1 MYPYFD
7 LNSLILYTIIGI
19 LGAYCIKMGINNRNE
34 VSFPWQIGYVC
45 LILMYVLLAGLRLVT
60 PNGIGGKDTYGYEI
74 DFLNA
79 FLSTSRFDEQDIL
92 FGIFNKL
99 IRSITDNV
107 IVYRFICY
115 FIITY
120 AYVYFINT
128 FCKKRISCIP
138 FIVLMIPYLKSF
150 NTMRSSLAI
159 AIILIGLVMLK
170 QKKTLWSIVLICASV
185 FIHRMSIL
193 FVMFFPFYGLLKKYK
208 FNNSK
213 LWLIVIVSALTII
226 AYFTAFYIQEYI
238 LQMGILIGNDTA
250 YIKMNRENS
259 ILETSV
265 TLFPLLLISIMW
277 LICMRKLKSNDDI
290 SFLKLMVIFDI
301 ISTPVAFILGM
312 WRANEYFYVGR
323 LAFWSYLIPAFSS
336 KFNITIRKVI
346 NVVFFILF
354 TAWLVYRICRE
365 WEPCGLMPYK
375 LI

>member
-7 LNSLILYTIIGI
+7 LNSLLLYTVIGS
-19 LGAYCIKMGINNRNE
+19 LGAYCIRLGIKNRND
-34 VSFPWQIGYVC
+34 VSFPGQIGYIC
-45 LILMYVLLAGLRLVT
+45 FILMYVLLAGLRLVT
-60 PNGIGGKDTYGYEI
+60 PNGIGGMDTYGYEI
-74 DFLNA
+74 DFLNSL
-79 FLSTSRFDEQDIL
+79 LSTSRFDEQDVL
-92 FGIFNKL
+92 FGFYNKA

-107 IVYRFICY
+107 IIYRFICY

-120 AYVYFINT
+120 AYVFFINA
-128 FCKKRISCIP
+128 FCIKRISCIP

-159 AIILIGLVMLK
+159 AVILIGLVLLK
-170 QKKTLWSIVLICASV
+170 KKKTLWSIVLICASV

-193 FVMFFPFYGLLKKYK
+193 FVMFLPFYAIFKNFKYAK
-208 FNNSK
+208 SK
-213 LWLIVIVSALTII
+213 IRLIIITSTLTII
-226 AYFTAFYIQEYI
+226 AYFTAIYVQNYVIG
-238 LQMGILIGNDTA
+238 LGIMIGNDS
-250 YIKMNRENS
+250 YYVRRNLDSS

-336 KFNITIRKVI
+336 RYNITIRKLI

>member
-7 LNSLILYTIIGI
+7 LNSLLLYTVIGI
-19 LGAYCIKMGINNRNE
+19 LGAYCIKLGITNRNGI
-34 VSFPWQIGYVC
+34 SFPWQTGYVC
-45 LILMYVLLAGLRLVT
+45 FILMYVLLAGLRLVT

-79 FLSTSRFDEQDIL
+79 FLSTSRFDEQDVL
-92 FGIFNKL
+92 FGMYNKV

-107 IVYRFICY
+107 IIYRFVCY

-120 AYVYFINT
+120 AYIYFINA
-128 FCKKRISCIP
+128 FCTKRISCIP
-138 FIVLMIPYLKSF
+138 FIVLMIPYLRSF

-159 AIILIGLVMLK
+159 AIILIGLVLLK
-170 QKKTLWSIVLICASV
+170 KKKILWSIISICAS
-185 FIHRMSIL
+185 FFMHRMSIL
-193 FVMFFPFYGLLKKYK
+193 FVMFLPFYALFKKFKY
-208 FNNSK
+208 NNSK
-213 LWLIVIVSALTII
+213 LRLIVIVSTLTII
-226 AYFTAFYIQEYI
+226 AYFTAFYIQEYV
-238 LQMGILIGNDTA
+238 LQIGILIGNDAA
-250 YIKMNRENS
+250 YIKMNRESS

-277 LICMRKLKSNDDI
+277 LICMRKLKSNENI

-323 LAFWSYLIPAFSS
+323 LAFWSYLIPTFTSR
-336 KFNITIRKVI
+336 FDITSRKLI
-346 NVVFFILF
+346 NAVFFALF
-354 TAWLVYRICRE
+354 TAWLIYRICRE
-365 WEPCGLMPYK
+365 WESCGLMPYK

>member
-7 LNSLILYTIIGI
+7 LNSLLLYTIIGI
-19 LGAYCIKMGINNRNE
+19 LGAYCIRLGINNRND
-34 VSFPWQIGYVC
+34 VSFPWQTGYVC
-45 LILMYVLLAGLRLVT
+45 FILMYVLLAGLRLVT

-74 DFLNA
+74 EFLDSL
-79 FLSTSRFDEQDIL
+79 LSTSRFDEQDVL
-92 FGIFNKL
+92 FGLYNKV
-99 IRSITDNV
+99 IRSITDNA

-120 AYVYFINT
+120 AYVYFINA
-128 FCKKRISCIP
+128 FCIKRISCIP

-159 AIILIGLVMLK
+159 AVILIGLVLLK
-170 QKKTLWSIVLICASV
+170 KKKTIWSIVLICSSV

-193 FVMFFPFYGLLKKYK
+193 FVLFLPFYAIFKNFKY
-208 FNNSK
+208 SK
-213 LWLIVIVSALTII
+213 SKIRLIFVTSIFTII
-226 AYFTAFYIQEYI
+226 AYFSAIYVQDYV
-238 LQMGILIGNDTA
+238 LQMGVLEGNDTA
-250 YIKMNRENS
+250 YIKMNRESS

-265 TLFPLLLISIMW
+265 TLLPLLLISIMW
-277 LICMRKLKSNDDI
+277 LICMRKLKTNYDT

-312 WRANEYFYVGR
+312 WRASEYFYVGR

-336 KFNITIRKVI
+336 RFNITIRKVI

-354 TAWLVYRICRE
+354 TGWLVYRICRE